1 MKHFILLF
9 VIVVIALVN
18 CTITR
23 EPGANAVFKWADQE
37 LLTLEKL
44 LLTLDSSVSS
54 NKKLSVLK
62 NQFTQTRFQYK
73 RIELLVEYYFQG
85 LTKRINGPA
94 LPDIKVEDGQVWPP
108 HGFQVIE
115 QQLYDNYS
123 LDKNKFIH
131 DEVQLLLT
139 DLRFVRSTLPTQP
152 LLDRHAHEIVQ
163 HQLIRIVTQ
172 GHTGFD
178 SPLAFLSLT
187 ESISSLEGIAV
198 FSEKYFENKSLVD
211 SIQQLIAV
219 SSNYISTNNNFNEFD
234 RLYFLRTYLYPISA
248 TLLASYEPA
257 ASDTL
262 FTKPFSGGL
271 IALAQG
277 NFNSDFFV
285 NYASGEST
293 QAKSNLGKRL
303 FYETGLSKS
312 KTLSCA
318 SCHNPALYFTDGKA
332 KAANF
337 LHGGTLERNTPT
349 LLYAALQASQFYDM
363 RSVTLEDQINE
374 VMNNEKEFDLS
385 PAAITVILNK
395 DSLYRNEFEKA
406 FPGSNSFGSYEI
418 RNAIASY
425 TRTLIPFSSTF
436 DYYLQGKSEALSAQA
451 KKGFNLF
458 MGKAKCG
465 TCHFFPVFNGT
476 VPPWYTK
483 AESEIIGVPQK
494 PIWKNAKID
503 ADQGRYE
510 INKMKELQYS
520 FKTPTVRNAAFTGPY
535 MHNGIYKTLEEV
547 IKFYEVGGGV
557 GIGIDLPY
565 QTLPFDNL
573 QLSDQDKSDMVEFL
587 KSLTDL
593 SISKR

>member
-1 MKHFILLF
+1 MKRFVLLF
-9 VIVVIALVN
+9 VIVVVTLVN
-18 CTITR
+18 CTISR
-23 EPGANAVFKWADQE
+23 QPGASAVFKWADQE
-37 LLTLEKL
+37 LTTLEKL
-44 LLTLDSSVSS
+44 LLTLDSSVTSD
-54 NKKLSVLK
+54 KKLSDLK
-62 NQFTQTRFQYK
+62 FQFTQTRIQYK
-73 RIELLVEYYFQG
+73 RVELIVEYYFQG

-115 QQLYDNYS
+115 QQLYDNYA

-131 DEVQLLLT
+131 DEIQLLLT

-163 HQLIRIVTQ
+163 HQLIRIVSQ

-178 SPLAFLSLT
+178 SPLAFLSLP
-187 ESISSLEGIAV
+187 ESISSLEGIAI

-234 RLYFLRTYLYPISA
+234 RLYFLRTYLYPISTIFLSA
-248 TLLASYEPA
+248 YKSA

-271 IALAQG
+271 VALAKG
-277 NFNSDFFV
+277 DFNADFFV
-285 NYASGEST
+285 NYASGGTT
-293 QAKSNLGKRL
+293 QGKSNLGKRL

-312 KTLSCA
+312 KKLSCA
-318 SCHNPALYFTDGKA
+318 SCHIPALYFTDGKA

-337 LHGGTLERNTPT
+337 IHGGTLERNTPT

-374 VMNNEKEFDLS
+374 VMNNEREFDLS
-385 PAAITVILNK
+385 PTAITAILNK
-395 DSLYRNEFEKA
+395 DSSYRAEFEKS
-406 FPGSNSFGSYEI
+406 FPGSTSFGSYEI

-425 TRTLIPFSSTF
+425 VRTLIPFSSSF
-436 DYYLQGKSEALSAQA
+436 DYYLQGKSENLSTQA

-494 PIWKNAKID
+494 PAWKNATID
-503 ADQGRYE
+503 GDQGRYE
-510 INKMKELQYS
+510 INKMKELQYA
-520 FKTPTVRNAAFTGPY
+520 FKTPTVRNVVFTGPY
-535 MHNGIYKTLEEV
+535 MHNGVYKTLEEV

-557 GIGIDLPY
+557 GLGIDLPY

-573 QLSDQDKSDMVEFL
+573 QLSDQDKTDLVEFL
-587 KSLTDL
+587 KSLIDL